1 MLFVT
6 IYILLLYIIISKII
20 IKVLAKEK
28 KS

>member
-1 MLFVT
+1 MLFII

-20 IKVLAKEK
+20 IKVSAKEK

>member
-1 MLFVT
+1 MLFII
-6 IYILLLYIIISKII
+6 IYILLSYIIISKII

>member
-1 MLFVT
+1 MLFII
-6 IYILLLYIIISKII
+6 IYILLSYIVISKII

>member
-1 MLFVT
+1 MLFII
-6 IYILLLYIIISKII
+6 IYILSLYIVISKII